1 MWSLWW
7 VCQEGIYDGSDSTV
21 VKLHCTDRSL
31 LWSGLWLRSSV
42 VSWGGSSVSLQQSS
56 NTDFLSMNPLQPSS
70 KARFVS
76 NHNMTRAAFPLT
88 ASLVILAAFWQWI
101 LSIFFVFCVNV
112 LVLHTLKP
120 VFLINTGG
128 GKLHLSTN
136 HVTQSLNSNH
146 RDLSRSMQPT
156 QYNPLTFIT
165 VNVHTDFWH

>member
-1 MWSLWW
+1 MWRLWW
-7 VCQEGIYDGSDSTV
+7 VCQEGIYDGSDSN
-21 VKLHCTDRSL
+21 C
-31 LWSGLWLRSSV
+31 GE
-42 VSWGGSSVSLQQSS
+42 GGGGGSVSLQQSS
-56 NTDFLSMNPLQPSS
+56 NTDFLSMNSLQPSS

-101 LSIFFVFCVNV
+101 QSIFFVLCANV

-165 VNVHTDFWH
+165 VNVHTNFWH